1 MKVIPPLVPLPFFSC
16 SPLPIYCGA
25 FFALLLATAPLRGQ
39 VCNDLSLVT
48 LDADCSVPVTP
59 DMVLES
65 IPNDTNYIVALTTLT
80 GVPIGNVLSAVH
92 LGDTVRATV
101 TDTLSGNSCS
111 GLLAVADFLPPV
123 LACSDLVLP
132 CALPDLSPLFLST
145 DLQLAAAYP
154 VVSENCGPYNLNFS
168 DTRLNLDCTDPQDRS
183 ALVLRIWTATD
194 ASGNTAS
201 CAQRLTLQRVH
212 AADVLFPADTSVACT
227 DPKTAPA
234 FTGQPYIFAFGKIFP
249 LLGSAAACELSID
262 FHDQTV
268 PFCGGNYAVLR
279 TWSVNDDCLPGGPDN
294 PQRHTST
301 ITVRDKTGPAFSCP
315 KDTLVHTDPLGCSRT
330 FDLPDLILHD
340 ACSGVSSL
348 EARWTAGGQTYAQ
361 PGSLSDFPANNYWN
375 PDTLGVLGF
384 AADLPAGEIVLVT
397 YTAADGC
404 GNTSTCSFRVTV
416 SDGIPPFPVCDEY
429 TKVAIGGSGESRV
442 FATTFDDGSVEN
454 CATMHFKA
462 RRAEP
467 SACQSNDLFF
477 DQVKFC
483 CADVGKTVAVILR
496 VYDVQPD
503 TGAVGLDHHEKQAAD
518 CLVQVLVEDKLK
530 PQCQPPAHT
539 TVSCEGFDP
548 SLKAHG
554 TPHFLDNCC
563 LDTTY
568 ELLPNYSLF
577 DTLCNRGTITR
588 TFRALDCNGLSAQC
602 TQRLVVQYVQTYAIQ
617 FPDDVFVSDCDT
629 LGVYSPAPIIYG
641 QNCAMLG
648 ISYEDNVN
656 TAGLLACYWIERT
669 WRIINWC
676 HYDPNLPF
684 IEVPNPNPSEY
695 PLDVQ
700 NIPGPMVA
708 PKGYL
713 PASTIRRISANDPMP
728 TDYSTFWSAQAN
740 GYTYRQTIV
749 VRDDQPPKF
758 RGCPATGGPV
768 ELCDHTTND
777 PDYWNAPY
785 WSNPHEPGSTDMCE
799 GLANLAATAND
810 ACSKGNLTIRY
821 MLYLDLDNN
830 GVQETLINSISP
842 PPAGMVRFGNAF
854 TPNFSGGEL
863 RQFDQ
868 RPVPPGEKYRFTI
881 LVGGFSNITGFVRW
895 VAESNPG
902 QYIVPVLPHGDHRIR
917 WIADDGCGNKAE
929 CEYPIRVRDCRSPEL
944 ICLKGLST
952 DMPSEKNL
960 TLSFHDFLWDV
971 SDNCSPVSEIKIG
984 VRKAGSG
991 LGFPLLPDGTPAQS
1005 LRFDCSELG
1014 NQPVELW
1021 AMDHAGNMNTC
1032 QTYVQIQDQFSV
1044 CANTKAAVA
1053 GTLKTAKGD
1062 GLEVATMTLTV
1073 SGLQPASFLT
1083 ETDQAGAFAFPN
1095 AVPPAPGSSFVLTP
1109 AKDDGHLNGVS
1120 TYDLSL
1126 INRHILG
1133 LEPFDIPYK
1142 LIAADVNKSRSVT
1155 TNDVLE
1161 LRKAILGI
1169 TQHFPGTPSWR
1180 FVDAGYVFPNPSNPF
1195 QEIFPETRTATGVQ
1209 ASRLNENFIA
1219 IKIGDVSG
1227 NALTSSLLATT
1238 DRATETALLDVAFA
1252 DGSPATDVRA
1262 GQIFD
1267 LAIRAT
1273 EPLSGYQ
1280 FTLAHAGLEVLEIL
1294 PGAGMRPE
1302 HFAVFP
1308 GEKLIT
1314 VSWDGLGKPEFVVR
1328 FRAIRPGAFEEM
1340 LHLSSQITRSEAYR
1354 FSEKNNAAPAQALA
1368 LRFGGTVSPV
1378 VKNQGFE
1385 LYPNEPN
1392 PWHDRTR
1399 IRFYLPDASE
1409 ATLTVYDAAGQQVFA
1424 QTRHFAAGYQSV
1436 VLDAAALPAAALYY
1450 RVDTPAGGAGGK
1462 MVRW

>member
-1 MKVIPPLVPLPFFSC
+1 MKVIPPLVSLPVIPC
-16 SPLPIYCGA
+16 SAPPIYCGVL
-25 FFALLLATAPLRGQ
+25 FVFLLAAVPLRGQ
-39 VCNDLSLVT
+39 VCNDLSLIA
-48 LDADCSVPVTP
+48 LDEDCSVLVMP
-59 DMVLES
+59 DMVLEGV
-65 IPNDTNYIVALTTLT
+65 PNDTNYLVALTTLT
-80 GVPIGNVLSAVH
+80 GVPIGNILTAAH

-101 TDTLSGNSCS
+101 TDTITGNSCS
-111 GLLAVADFLPPV
+111 GLLAVTDVLPPA
-123 LACSDLVLP
+123 LTCSDIVLP
-132 CALPDLSPLFLST
+132 CALTDISPLFLST
-145 DLQLAAAYP
+145 SLLLTEAYP
-154 VVSENCGPYNLNFS
+154 IVSENCGPYTLSFS
-168 DTRLNLDCTDPQDRS
+168 DTRLDFDCNDPQGRS
-183 ALVLRIWTATD
+183 TLISRIWTATD

-201 CAQRLTLQRVH
+201 CTQRLSLLRVH
-212 AADVLFPADTSVACT
+212 AADVLFPADTAVVCT
-227 DPKTAPA
+227 DPKTSPA
-234 FTGQPYIFAFGKIFP
+234 FTGQPYISAFGKTFS
-249 LLGSAAACELSID
+249 LFGSAIACKLTID
-262 FHDQTV
+262 FHDQQV
-268 PFCGGNYAVLR
+268 PFCGGNYAILR
-279 TWSVNDDCLPGGPDN
+279 SWSVHDDCLPGGPDN
-294 PQRHTST
+294 PRRHTST
-301 ITVRDKTGPAFSCP
+301 ITVRDKTGPAFACP
-315 KDTLVHTDPLGCSRT
+315 KDTLVYTDPFACNRT
-330 FDLPDLILHD
+330 FDLPDVILYD

-348 EARWTAGGQTYAQ
+348 VASWTAGGQAAAL
-361 PGSLSDFPANNYWN
+361 PGFFSDFPANNYWN

-384 AADLPAGEIVLVT
+384 ADDLPAGEVVSIT

-416 SDGIPPFPVCDEY
+416 SDGIPPFPVCDEF
-429 TKVAIGGSGESRV
+429 TKVSIGGSGESRV
-442 FATTFDDGSVEN
+442 FATTFDDGSLEN
-454 CATMHFKA
+454 CSAMHFKA

-483 CADVGKTVAVILR
+483 CADAGKTVAVILR

-503 TGAVGLDHHEKQAAD
+503 SGAVGLDHHETQASD

-530 PQCQPPAHT
+530 PICQPPGHI
-539 TVSCEGFDP
+539 TVTCEGFDP
-548 SLKAHG
+548 SLKTHG
-554 TPHFLDNCC
+554 TPFFIDNCC

-568 ELLPNYSLF
+568 ELSPNYSLF

-588 TFRALDCNGLSAQC
+588 TFRAFDCNGLSAQC
-602 TQRLVVQYVQTYAIQ
+602 TQRVVVRYVQTYAVQ

-629 LGVYSPAPIIYG
+629 LGVYSPGPVIYG

-648 ISYEDNVN
+648 ISYKDNVN

-669 WRIINWC
+669 WQVVNWC

-684 IEVPNPNPSEY
+684 IEVPNPNPSEN
-695 PLDVQ
+695 PLDIQ

-713 PASTIRRISANDPMP
+713 PAPTIRRVSANDPMP
-728 TDYSTFWSAQAN
+728 TDYSTFWSLLAN

-758 RGCPATGGPV
+758 RGCPALGGPV

-785 WSNPHEPGSTDMCE
+785 WSNPHSTGSTDLCE
-799 GLANLAATAND
+799 GLSNLAATAND

-821 MLYLDLDNN
+821 MLYLDLDND
-830 GVQETLINSISP
+830 GMQETLINSINP

-868 RPVPPGEKYRFTI
+868 RPVPPGEKYRFAI
-881 LVGGFSNITGFVRW
+881 LVGGFANITGYVRW
-895 VAESNPG
+895 VSESNPG
-902 QYIVPVLPHGDHRIR
+902 QYIVPLLPHGNHRIR
-917 WIADDGCGNKAE
+917 WIADDGCGNKAI

-944 ICLKGLST
+944 ICLKGIST
-952 DMPSEKNL
+952 DMPLEKTL
-960 TLSFHDFLWDV
+960 TLFTHDFLWDV
-971 SDNCSPVSEIKIG
+971 SDNCSAVNEILIG
-984 VRKAGSG
+984 VRKVGSG
-991 LGFPLLPDGTPAQS
+991 YGFPLLPDGTPAQS
-1005 LRFDCSELG
+1005 LRYDCSELG
-1014 NQPVELW
+1014 DQPVELW

-1032 QTYVQIQDQFSV
+1032 QTYVQVQDQFSV

-1062 GLEVATMTLTV
+1062 GLELADVALSVTGV
-1073 SGLQPASFLT
+1073 QPANFFT
-1083 ETDQAGAFAFPN
+1083 ETDQTGGFVFSNP
-1095 AVPPAPGSSFVLTP
+1095 VPFGSGFVLTP
-1109 AKDDGHLNGVS
+1109 EKNDDHLNGVS
-1120 TYDLSL
+1120 TFDLSL

-1133 LEPFDIPYK
+1133 HEPFDSPYK
-1142 LIAADVNKSRSVT
+1142 NIAADVNNSRSVT
-1155 TNDVLE
+1155 TLDVIE

-1209 ASRLNENFIA
+1209 AGRLNENFIA
-1219 IKIGDVSG
+1219 IKIGDVNG

-1238 DRATETALLDVAFA
+1238 ERATETALLDVAFA
-1252 DGSPATDVRA
+1252 DGSPATDVHD
-1262 GQIFD
+1262 GQVFD
-1267 LAIRAT
+1267 LAVRAV
-1273 EPLSGYQ
+1273 EPLLGYQ
-1280 FTLAHAGLEVLEIL
+1280 FTLAFAGLELLEIL
-1294 PGAGMRPE
+1294 PGTGMRPE

-1308 GEKLIT
+1308 GERLLT
-1314 VSWDGLGKPEFVVR
+1314 VSWDGPGKPEFVVR
-1328 FRAIRPGAFEEM
+1328 FRAIRSGAFEEM
-1340 LHLSSQITRSEAYR
+1340 LRLSSQITRSEAYR
-1354 FSEKNNAAPAQALA
+1354 FSEKNNAVPPQALA
-1368 LRFGGTVSPV
+1368 LRFGGTASPV

-1392 PWHDRTR
+1392 PWHDCTH

-1436 VLDAAALPAAALYY
+1436 VLDAAALPAASLYY